1 MILDLR
7 AIEEGTNELTFDEP
21 PEDLHIEDEDLAFV
35 GPIQSSVVV
44 HKLGEALSASGTST
58 FRMQLD
64 CGRCLESFET
74 VLSAEYAFLLQ
85 KGRPG
90 VLAGDEDESL
100 VWIDD
105 EGDQIDLGKE
115 VKDYIVLEIPL
126 KPLCDEACAGLCPTC
141 GANLNQE
148 SCSCET
154 ETTDPRW
161 EALRALKDER

>member
-7 AIEEGTNELTFDEP
+7 ALVEGANELTFEEP
-21 PEDLHIEDEDLAFV
+21 PEDLHIEDESLTFV

-44 HKLGEALSASGTST
+44 KKLGEALSATGAST
-58 FRMQLD
+58 FRIQLA
-64 CGRCLESFET
+64 CGRCLESFE
-74 VLSAEYAFLLQ
+74 VGLSAEYAFVLQ
-85 KGRPG
+85 KGRPR

-115 VKDYIVLEIPL
+115 VKDYIILEVPL